1 MNEKILVL
9 VKTYP
14 NLSQKYVE
22 TVCAA
27 GITDKGE
34 WRRLYPIPFRKL
46 PFEKRFKKFDWIEV
60 DTQKND
66 KEKLRRS
73 ESHKINP
80 DSIKILR
87 NLGTGQNRDW
97 AERNKILLPLAK
109 KSLEELEELKDSK
122 RITLGLV
129 KPKELIDFT
138 LTPLE
143 ECRDWEKD
151 LIEGTQQTL
160 FGEYKTPLDKIPW
173 KFSYVFKCDDPKCNG
188 HSLMCEDWELLES
201 WRSWKN
207 TYKTDELLWQKF
219 KQKYFDWMKNRNL
232 HFIIGTESRFNK
244 FLIIGLYYPPKKE

>member
-34 WRRLYPIPFRKL
+34 WKRLYPIPFRNL
-46 PFEKRFKKFDWIEV
+46 PFDKRFKKFDWIEV
-60 DTQKND
+60 ETQKND
-66 KEKLRRS
+66 KEKLRRA

-80 DSIKILR
+80 DSIKIIG

-97 AERNKILLPLAK
+97 AERNKILLPLANR
-109 KSLEELEELKDSK
+109 SLEELEELKESK
-122 RITLGLV
+122 RISLGLV

-160 FGEYKTPLDKIPW
+160 FGEYKSPLDKIPW
-173 KFSYVFKCDDPKCNG
+173 KFSYVFKCDDQKCNG

-207 TYKTDELLWQKF
+207 TYKTNELLWQKF

>member
-173 KFSYVFKCDDPKCNG
+173 KFSYVFKCDDSKCNG

>member
-160 FGEYKTPLDKIPW
+160 FGEYKSPLDKIPW

>member
-1 MNEKILVL
+1 LNEKILVL

-80 DSIKILR
+80 DSIKILG

-160 FGEYKTPLDKIPW
+160 FGGYKSPLDKIPW

-201 WRSWKN
+201 WRSWKI

-219 KQKYFDWMKNRNL
+219 RQKYFDWMKNRNL

>member
-1 MNEKILVL
+1 MNEKILIL

-46 PFEKRFKKFDWIEV
+46 PFDKRFKKFDWIEV
-60 DTQKND
+60 ETQKND
-66 KEKLRRS
+66 KEKLKRS
-73 ESHKINP
+73 ESHKINSN
-80 DSIKILR
+80 SIKILG

-97 AERNKILLPLAK
+97 TERNKILLPLAK
-109 KSLEELEELKDSK
+109 KSLEELEELKESK

-160 FGEYKTPLDKIPW
+160 FGEYKSPLDKIPW
-173 KFSYVFKCDDPKCNG
+173 KFSYVFKCDDQKCNG

-207 TYKTDELLWQKF
+207 TYKTNELLWQKF

-244 FLIIGLYYPPKKE
+244 FLIIGLYYPPKKD